1 MTAWTVGSV
10 GRVRPRVGALVS
22 VVLCFFANPVLLRK
36 FLKIDKFISR
46 AFDRADDR

>member
-1 MTAWTVGSV
+1 M
-10 GRVRPRVGALVS
+10 RPRVGALVS
-22 VVLCFFANPVLLRK
+22 VVLCFFANPLELLFQFLQVLLRK